1 MTRLRRFATTLA
13 GIGQQTPSETSSYDV
28 AAKEVAYWTG
38 HNVTLHRT
46 FSSAAESLA
55 YFKWRNDQYFNYI
68 ELMPVVGFDNKSVL
82 DFGCGPGH
90 DLVGFATK
98 SQPTRIVGVDVS
110 PTSLAEARARLAVH
124 GKTAELVQLD
134 PHSLE
139 IPLATGTVDHIH
151 SSGVLHHTPDP
162 LALLKELRRVLRRDG
177 TMNVMVYNYDS
188 VWLHLYVA
196 YVKRILE
203 GLYATEDI
211 REAFRHTTDGVD
223 CPISNVYRPD
233 EWIALCSAAG
243 FRAEF
248 SGSAISLWECSLL
261 SRYRFEA
268 CMQESLPVES
278 REFLLGLTIDSH
290 GYPMHQGNYAG
301 VDGCFRLSA
310 T

>member
-1 MTRLRRFATTLA
+1 MTRLKRFAIRLA
-13 GIGQQTPSETSSYDV
+13 SVGQRTQSEISSDDA
-28 AAKEVAYWTG
+28 AAKEAVYWTR

-46 FSSAAESLA
+46 FTSAAESLA
-55 YFKWRNDQYFNYI
+55 YFNWRNDQYFNYI
-68 ELMPVVGFDNKSVL
+68 ELMPVAGFDGKAVL

-90 DLVGFATK
+90 DLVGFATM
-98 SQPTRIVGVDVS
+98 SQPARIVGVDVS
-110 PTSLAEARARLAVH
+110 PTSLAEAHARLAVH
-124 GKTAELVQLD
+124 GRDVELIQLD

-139 IPLATGTVDHIH
+139 IPLASGSIDHIH
-151 SSGVLHHTPDP
+151 SSGVLHHIPNP
-162 LALLKELRRVLRRDG
+162 LALLKELRRVLRHDG

-203 GLYATEDI
+203 GLYVSEDI

-233 EWIALCSAAG
+233 EWIALCNAAG
-243 FRAEF
+243 FKAEF
-248 SGSAISLWECSLL
+248 SGAAVSLWECSLL
-261 SRYRFEA
+261 SRYRFDA
-268 CMQESLPVES
+268 CMREELSLES
-278 REFLLGLTIDSH
+278 REFLLGLSFDPR

-310 T
+310 A